1 MTALSLASNPQKW
14 QRLCLPKGMCVLAI
28 LVCLV
33 AGHTGCSHDDGQSL
47 PGDGQWRVINWWAV
61 WCGPCRDEIPE
72 LNALAKDP
80 TIQVLGVNFDQKVG
94 EALKVDRERLRI
106 EFPTLR
112 HDPAEQLG
120 VPRPTVLPTT
130 LVVNP
135 EGVVIATLVGPQ
147 TQGSLRAHIKRLP
160 TEG

>member
-1 MTALSLASNPQKW
+1 MTAVSLASNPYKW
-14 QRLCLPKGMCVLAI
+14 QYLYLLRTIVGLAM

-33 AGHTGCSHDDGQSL
+33 AGHTGCSNDERQSL
-47 PGDGQWRVINWWAV
+47 PADGQWRVINWWAV

-72 LNALAKDP
+72 LNELAKDP
-80 TIQVLGVNFDQKVG
+80 TIQVLGVNFDRKVG
-94 EALKVDRERLRI
+94 EALQSDSEGLRI

-130 LVVNP
+130 LIVNP

-147 TQGSLRAHIKRLP
+147 TQSSLRAHIKRLA

>member
-1 MTALSLASNPQKW
+1 MTAVPLASNPHKW
-14 QRLCLPKGMCVLAI
+14 QRLCLLKTLGGFAI

-33 AGHTGCSHDDGQSL
+33 AGHTGCSHDDRQSV

-80 TIQVLGVNFDQKVG
+80 TIQVLGVNFDRKVG
-94 EALKVDRERLRI
+94 EALQADRERLRI
-106 EFPTLR
+106 EFPILR

-147 TQGSLRAHIKRLP
+147 TQSSLRAHIKRLP